1 MKSLVE
7 YLKIDEANS
16 AELIK
21 QAKEL
26 LDEYSNF
33 DDEDTDATKDLLERA
48 INLVSSAKGL
58 NKKDVNFVLDEYNDI
73 EDLDDPDELEGPLE
87 DVMNLVMKIK

>member
-7 YLKIDEANS
+7 YLKIDEANA

-33 DDEDTDATKDLLERA
+33 DDEDTEATKDLLERA

-58 NKKDVNFVLDEYNDI
+58 NKKDVDFVLDEYNNI
-73 EDLDDPDELEGPLE
+73 GDLDDPDELEGPLE